1 MEDFQKIEAVS
12 KVKRELLEFLKNVE
26 EEDATVAITRN
37 GEAVGVLMSMDRYQS
52 MLETIEI
59 LSDRSILK
67 ALRKSETDFSQGKV
81 VQHKDV
87 WKNA

>member
-12 KVKRELLEFLKNVE
+12 KVKRDLLDLLKSVE

-52 MLETIEI
+52 MLETIEV
-59 LSDRSILK
+59 LGDRSILR
-67 ALRKSETDFSQGKV
+67 ALKKSEDDFSAGRTI
-81 VQHKDV
+81 QHKDV
-87 WKNA
+87 WKNP

>member
-12 KVKRELLEFLKNVE
+12 RVKRDLLELLKSVE

-37 GEAVGVLMSMDRYQS
+37 GEAVGVLMSMDRYQG

-59 LSDRSILK
+59 LGDKSILK
-67 ALRKSETDFSQGKV
+67 TLKQSENDFSEGRV
-81 VQHKDV
+81 VQHKDA
-87 WKNA
+87 WKNP